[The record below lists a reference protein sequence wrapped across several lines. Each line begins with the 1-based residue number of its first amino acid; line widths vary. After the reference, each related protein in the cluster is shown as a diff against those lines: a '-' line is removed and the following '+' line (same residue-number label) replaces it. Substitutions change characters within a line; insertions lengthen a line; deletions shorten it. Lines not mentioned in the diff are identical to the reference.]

1 MTLSQSSRKQTCNLS
16 RREACKKIP
25 CATVGALAAA
35 GLMANATAVA
45 AGESPAGKSASME
58 DNAVPHIVTVKVMSQ
73 EGTCGLGHKVGDTIS
88 FSENG
93 VNGPICIHAL
103 YAILPKIF
111 AMMYDA
117 RFPWLEDPDVSTS
130 ACPDA
135 ANPVVFEISR
145 KKAD

>member
-1 MTLSQSSRKQTCNLS
+1 MSKSKSNRPNNSALG
-16 RREACKKIP
+16 RREACKRIRR
-25 CATVGALAAA
+25 AAVGTLAASS
-35 GLMANATAVA
+35 LMGSVPLMRAV
-45 AGESPAGKSASME
+45 ESPARKTESVQ
-58 DNAVPHIVTVKVMSQ
+58 DNPVPNIITAKVISQ
-73 EGTCGLGHKVGDTIS
+73 KGTCGMGHKVGDTIS
-88 FSENG
+88 FSEKG
-93 VNGPICIHAL
+93 INGPICIHAL

>member
-1 MTLSQSSRKQTCNLS
+1 MSQSSRTATCNLG
-16 RREACKKIP
+16 RREACKKV
-25 CATVGALAAA
+25 TVSTLAAA
-35 GLMANATAVA
+35 GMMGNATLMT
-45 AGESPAGKSASME
+45 AGASPNGNTASVEEDAGPK
-58 DNAVPHIVTVKVMSQ
+58 NITVKVISQ
-73 EGTCGLGHKVGDTIS
+73 KGTCGLGHKVGDTIS
-88 FSENG
+88 FSENEVDG
-93 VNGPICIHAL
+93 RLCIHAL

-135 ANPVVFEISR
+135 VNPVVFEISR

>member
-1 MTLSQSSRKQTCNLS
+1 VARTKSNETDDLS

-25 CATVGALAAA
+25 CSAVGALAAL
-35 GLMANATAVA
+35 GVLGTAAEGSA
-45 AGESPAGKSASME
+45 AP
-58 DNAVPHIVTVKVMSQ
+58 NAVSAQEDTLPHLVTAKVISQ
-73 EGTCGLGHKVGDTIS
+73 KGTCATGHKVGDQIN
-88 FSENG
+88 FAENG
-93 VNGPICIHAL
+93 VDGKICIHAL

-135 ANPVVFEISR
+135 KNPVVFEISR
-145 KKAD
+145 KKA

>member
-1 MTLSQSSRKQTCNLS
+1 MSQPSRTATCNLG
-16 RREACKKIP
+16 RREACKKV
-25 CATVGALAAA
+25 TVSTLAAA
-35 GLMANATAVA
+35 GMMGNATLMT
-45 AGESPAGKSASME
+45 AGESPNRRTASVGE
-58 DNAVPHIVTVKVMSQ
+58 DAVPKNITVKVISQ
-73 EGTCGLGHKVGDTIS
+73 KGTCGLGHKVGDTIS
-88 FSENG
+88 FSENEVDG
-93 VNGPICIHAL
+93 RLCIHAM

-135 ANPVVFEISR
+135 VNPVVFEISR

>member
-1 MTLSQSSRKQTCNLS
+1 MAKSKSNEKDGLS

-25 CATVGALAAA
+25 CSAVGALA
-35 GLMANATAVA
+35 GLGVL
-45 AGESPAGKSASME
+45 GSASKGSASTRAASGQG
-58 DNAVPHIVTVKVMSQ
+58 DSLPHVVTAKVISQ
-73 EGTCGLGHKVGDTIS
+73 EGTCGMGHKVGDKIA
-88 FSENG
+88 FGEKEIDG
-93 VNGPICIHAL
+93 QICIHAL

-135 ANPVVFEISR
+135 KNPVVFEISR
-145 KKAD
+145 KKTG